1 MFLTVLVEIFMWIMS
16 KRSSPSK
23 IQDKVLS
30 SLDGFS
36 DLMNSVGN
44 KKRIYILALLLD
56 GPKLLSIIEE
66 KTELGKT
73 ALAHHINLLLDANLI
88 KRISR
93 GEYEITDDGI
103 EILRHNLDLYMS
115 SGLRAQEKAKQLQ
128 ERFHYAYEL
137 SSESIQE
144 EKIVSNDPTFQ
155 NHSLTYIG
163 AITGALQSL
172 GSKVT
177 TDELAGFT
185 GYGFLLAIPKGRLW
199 LGAPTAHTL
208 WSTFASLIRK
218 FGWKV
223 KSYIEEESLPSDHE
237 HNQPLSIRDD
247 LRARKLFDKIKKEI
261 DKDKPVVFWGVPVP
275 EFCIV
280 KGYRDHNYIV
290 STYAN
295 LSEEL
300 QNQFPYDKIDS
311 EGSVH
316 LIMFDKGT
324 TEEISDKDYK
334 ESIERAIYIAENKNL
349 GREGYITGI
358 SAYDEWTKTL
368 EEIEDEGTQYF
379 DNAYMVDSFYHGR
392 KSVVNYLEKLSKIFS
407 GNAQS
412 IPLQKAADEYKAVVE
427 NYEELRE
434 IFPRT
439 YDGILTVELCEKGA
453 SILRTVKEHEEE
465 AIYFLK
471 RAKKNWKKK

>member
-1 MFLTVLVEIFMWIMS
+1 MS
-16 KRSSPSK
+16 KKDNPNK

-36 DLMNSVGN
+36 ELMNSVGN

-73 ALAHHINLLLDANLI
+73 ALAHHINLLLNANLI

-93 GEYEITDDGI
+93 GEYEITEDGI
-103 EILRHNLDLYMS
+103 EILRHNLNLYMS

-128 ERFHYAYEL
+128 DRFFFVYNL
-137 SSESIQE
+137 SDESVTE
-144 EKIVSNDPTFQ
+144 EKIVSNDPIFQ
-155 NHSLTYIG
+155 DHSITYIG
-163 AITGALQSL
+163 AVTGVLQSL
-172 GSKVT
+172 GSNVT
-177 TDELAGFT
+177 TDDFAGFT
-185 GYGFLLAIPKGRLW
+185 GYGFLLSVAKGNLW
-199 LGAPTAHTL
+199 LGSPTAHTL
-208 WSTFASLIRK
+208 WSTFASLINK

-247 LRARKLFDKIKKEI
+247 LRARKIFEKIKKEV
-261 DKDKPVVFWGVPVP
+261 DKDKPVVLWGIPVP

-280 KGYRDHNYIV
+280 KGYKNLNYVV
-290 STYAN
+290 STYAE
-295 LSEEL
+295 LGEEL

-311 EGSVH
+311 VGSVH
-316 LIMFDKGT
+316 LIIFDKALN
-324 TEEISDKDYK
+324 EEISDKDYK

-349 GREGYITGI
+349 GREGFITGV
-358 SAYDEWTKTL
+358 SAYDEWINTL
-368 EEIEDEGTQYF
+368 EEIEDEGTAYF
-379 DNAYMVDSFYHGR
+379 ANSYMIDSYFQGR
-392 KSVVNYLEKLSKIFS
+392 KSVVNYLEKLSKKFS
-407 GNAQS
+407 GFAQS
-412 IPLQKAADEYKAVVE
+412 IPLQKAADEYKIVVE
-427 NYEELRE
+427 NYKKLSKL
-434 IFPRT
+434 FPRI
-439 YDGILTVELCEKGA
+439 YDGILTTELCEKGA
-453 SILRTVKEHEEE
+453 SILRTVKDHEEE

>member
-1 MFLTVLVEIFMWIMS
+1 MS
-16 KRSSPSK
+16 KKSSPSK

-36 DLMNSVGN
+36 ELMSSVGN

-73 ALAHHINLLLDANLI
+73 ALAHHINLLLNANLI
-88 KRISR
+88 RRISR

-115 SGLRAQEKAKQLQ
+115 SGLRAQEKAQQLQ
-128 ERFHYAYEL
+128 ERFFFAYNL
-137 SSESIQE
+137 SSESVTE
-144 EKIVSNDPTFQ
+144 EKIISNDPTFQ

-163 AITGALQSL
+163 AISGALQSL
-172 GSKVT
+172 GSEVT
-177 TDELAGFT
+177 TDDLAGFT
-185 GYGFLLAIPKGRLW
+185 GYGFLLSVPKGRLL

-247 LRARKLFDKIKKEI
+247 LRAQKIYEKIKKEI
-261 DKDKPVVFWGVPVP
+261 DKDKPVVLWGIPVP

-280 KGYRDHNYIV
+280 KGYRNHNYVV

-295 LSEEL
+295 LSKEL
-300 QNQFPYDKIDS
+300 QNQFPYNKIDS

-316 LIMFDKGT
+316 LIMFDKAT
-324 TEEISDKDYK
+324 DEEISDKDYK
-334 ESIERAIYIAENKNL
+334 ESIERAIYISENKNL
-349 GREGYITGI
+349 GREGYITGV
-358 SAYDEWTKTL
+358 SAYDEWINTL
-368 EEIEDEGTQYF
+368 EEIEDEGTEYF
-379 DNAYMVDSFYHGR
+379 ANAYMIDSFLHGR
-392 KSVVNYLEKLSKIFS
+392 KSVIKYLEKLSKRFS
-407 GNAQS
+407 SFAQS
-412 IPLQKAADEYKAVVE
+412 IPLQKAADEYKIVVE
-427 NYEELRE
+427 NYEKLSES
-434 IFPRT
+434 FPRN
-439 YDGILTVELCEKGA
+439 YDGILTPELCAKGA
-453 SILRTVKEHEEE
+453 SILRALKEHEEE
-465 AIYFLK
+465 AIYLLK
-471 RAKKNWKKK
+471 RASKNWKRK

>member
-1 MFLTVLVEIFMWIMS
+1 MS
-16 KRSSPSK
+16 RRSSPSK

-36 DLMNSVGN
+36 ELMNSVGN

-73 ALAHHINLLLDANLI
+73 ALAHHINLLLNANLI

-93 GEYEITDDGI
+93 GEYEITDDGV
-103 EILRHNLDLYMS
+103 EILRNNLNLYMS

-128 ERFHYAYEL
+128 ERFYYAYSL
-137 SSESIQE
+137 SSERIQE
-144 EKIVSNDPTFQ
+144 EKVVTNDPTYQ
-155 NHSLTYIG
+155 DHSITYIG
-163 AITGALQSL
+163 AVTGALQSL

-177 TDELAGFT
+177 TDDLAGFT
-185 GYGFLLAIPKGRLW
+185 GYGFLLSIAKERLW
-199 LGAPTAHTL
+199 LGSPTGHTL

-247 LRARKLFDKIKKEI
+247 LRALKIFDKIKKEI
-261 DKDKPVVFWGVPVP
+261 DKDKPVVLWGIPVP

-280 KGYRDHNYIV
+280 RGYRNNNYIV
-290 STYAN
+290 STYAD

-300 QNQFPYDKIDS
+300 QNQFPYDKLDS
-311 EGSVH
+311 DGSVH
-316 LIMFDKGT
+316 LIMFDKAT
-324 TEEISDKDYK
+324 SEDISDKDYK

-349 GREGYITGI
+349 GREGYITGV
-358 SAYDEWTKTL
+358 SAYDEWINIL
-368 EEIEDEGTQYF
+368 EEIEDEGTEYF
-379 DNAYMVDSFYHGR
+379 ANAYMIDSYFQGR
-392 KSVVNYLEKLSKIFS
+392 RSVVNYLEKVSKKFS
-407 GNAQS
+407 GFAQS
-412 IPLQKAADEYKAVVE
+412 IPLQKAADEYKIVVE
-427 NYEELRE
+427 NYEKLTN
-434 IFPRT
+434 IFPKT
-439 YDGILTVELCEKGA
+439 YDGILKEELCEKGA
-453 SILRTVKEHEEE
+453 SILRTLKEHEEE

-471 RAKKNWKKK
+471 RAKQNWKKK